1 MQMPDEMDYSTY
13 YGRGPVENYADRK
26 SSAFIGLYRQT
37 ADEQP
42 YAYSRPQETGT
53 KSDMRWWKQTDIA
66 GRGLMVV
73 AEKPFYASALHYS
86 IESLDDGEEKDQR
99 HFNEVEKVDYTNMCI
114 DMMHAG
120 ISGAASW
127 GADAVTLPQYRIPYA
142 DYEFRFKL
150 IPVK

>member
-1 MQMPDEMDYSTY
+1 MLP
-13 YGRGPVENYADRK
+13 
-26 SSAFIGLYRQT
+26 
-37 ADEQP
+37 
-42 YAYSRPQETGT
+42 
-53 KSDMRWWKQTDIA
+53 
-66 GRGLMVV
+66 
-73 AEKPFYASALHYS
+73 ALHYS

-150 IPVK
+150 IPDKINCCRHEKDIFFCCRHWLWQPAIMSM